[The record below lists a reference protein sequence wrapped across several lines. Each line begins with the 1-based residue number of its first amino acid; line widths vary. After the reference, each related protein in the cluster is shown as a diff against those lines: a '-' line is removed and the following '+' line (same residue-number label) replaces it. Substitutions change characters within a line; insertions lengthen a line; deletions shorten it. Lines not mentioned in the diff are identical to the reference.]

1 MSKLPARSAKC
12 TVDSEGSTPCSI
24 NASAASSL
32 PKLAME
38 SSKQG
43 PSLSNTGR
51 TEALLQSSLTLVHN
65 LSSSES
71 GSVWKGEEGG
81 AGARSVAWSPQRS
94 LCCSIS
100 EHRARMRL
108 PHAEPGMSRSTS
120 KVAAPASTG
129 HSHCGSGHSHCGDF
143 FSVNWVATCG
153 ITCVA
158 SATGCAELRVRTLR
172 WTPKGSLASASPS
185 SMMTSIAPLLI
196 LTFLTGIFEKDPA
209 TGLTHTAHVRSCPS
223 NSGSFTLRKRM
234 RTRSLVP
241 DGVLI
246 ACVKAERAIVSIG
259 PCGPANCDGV
269 APVACLR
276 PTLDASP

>member
-129 HSHCGSGHSHCGDF
+129 HHLEGGHACN
-143 FSVNWVATCG
+143 VNWVATCG

-158 SATGCAELRVRTLR
+158 SATGCAELPVRTLR
-172 WTPKGSLASASPS
+172 WTPKGSFASASPS

-196 LTFLTGIFEKDPA
+196 LTFLTGIFEKGPA